1 MRTFTSVDEITSAVG
16 EELGVSEW
24 IEVTQDRINQFAKAT
39 GDNQWIHVDIDR
51 ANAESPFG
59 GPIAHGYLTLS
70 LLPMLSWQI
79 YEIKGAVMGINYGS
93 NKVRFINPV
102 KVGTRLRLRASLL
115 SAEAL
120 PNGSLQM
127 IIDQTIEIEG
137 QDKPALVAETVSRVA
152 F

>member
-1 MRTFTSVDEITSAVG
+1 MTSAVG